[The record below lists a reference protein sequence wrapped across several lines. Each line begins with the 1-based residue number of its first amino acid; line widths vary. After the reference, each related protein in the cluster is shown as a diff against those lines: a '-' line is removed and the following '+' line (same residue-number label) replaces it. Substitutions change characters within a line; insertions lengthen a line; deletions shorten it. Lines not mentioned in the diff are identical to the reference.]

1 MIAICNDDGGCNNAE
16 LIKEMQLDYDNLIYQ
31 HKLIVN
37 ERNALQKEN
46 AEIRER
52 IEPYITMMDADDIVW
67 FCEMGCAD
75 PNG

>member
-37 ERNALQKEN
+37 ERNALRKINVEMWL
-46 AEIRER
+46 R
-52 IEPYITMMDADDIVW
+52 IEPYVTMMNVDDIAW
-67 FCEMGCAD
+67 FTGRSERE
-75 PNG
+75 